1 MRARDFINKNLNKL
15 HSPTQY
21 RKVLAAWED
30 YYGEGE
36 GKQHLDQYS
45 QTVDALNQ
53 RGGTV
58 YRAVWVTPGEQPRL
72 DDPGEHWTISPE
84 AAEEYLQSNAGSSA
98 FMDFQADHDVDPV
111 AYIISATVGPNSIT
125 NKNVILAEFP
135 DEFEVGLVNPKSAK
149 IAVVKQVQNS
159 FN

>member
-1 MRARDFINKNLNKL
+1 MRATEFITENLNNL
-15 HSPTQY
+15 HDPKYY
-21 RKVLAAWED
+21 RRVLAAWED

-45 QTVDALNQ
+45 QIVDALNQ

-72 DDPGEHWTISPE
+72 DDPGEHWTTSPE

-111 AYIISATVGPNSIT
+111 AYIISATVGPNSVT
-125 NKNVILAEFP
+125 NKKVLLAQFA
-135 DEFEVGLVNPKSAK
+135 DEFEVNLVNPRSAK
-149 IAVVKQVQNS
+149 IAIVKQVQNP